1 MDPGAIACVVWL
13 ARSPQGQASVC
24 ARHTHWCVRCRV
36 RTRRH
41 TGCVRVP
48 SGSHAGMCRLG
59 PAPPWHSPPRPP
71 LTPLPRVP
79 QGRVGPGR
87 PGNLSQLLCS
97 VSGKPP
103 AASVLPAEPTCL
115 CTCPLGFQEGWGGGG
130 GPAPSLACLSPQ
142 PRLTW
147 WRGCATRF
155 LSNLQS
161 PSQLG
166 RAEETQAEEGPSPGG
181 ETEAHTKA
189 PCRGSQLSVGALHA
203 APTPNLL
210 ASGVC
215 TASI

>member
-48 SGSHAGMCRLG
+48 TGSHAGMCRLG
-59 PAPPWHSPPRPP
+59 PAPPWHCPPHPSAESAP
-71 LTPLPRVP
+71 
-79 QGRVGPGR
+79 GPGGAQQAR
-87 PGNLSQLLCS
+87 KPLAADVLSFREATGCQRAARRAHLPLHLPPG
-97 VSGKPP
+97 
-103 AASVLPAEPTCL
+103 LPGR
-115 CTCPLGFQEGWGGGG
+115 LGWGG
-130 GPAPSLACLSPQ
+130 GPAPSLACLSPR
-142 PRLTW
+142 PRPTW

-189 PCRGSQLSVGALHA
+189 PCRGSRLSVDALHA

>member
-87 PGNLSQLLCS
+87 PGNLWQLLCS

-130 GPAPSLACLSPQ
+130 RPCPQ
-142 PRLTW
+142 PCMPESTAQTHLV
-147 WRGCATRF
+147 
-155 LSNLQS
+155 
-161 PSQLG
+161 
-166 RAEETQAEEGPSPGG
+166 E
-181 ETEAHTKA
+181 
-189 PCRGSQLSVGALHA
+189 
-203 APTPNLL
+203 
-210 ASGVC
+210 GVC
-215 TASI
+215 NPLSLEPPEPLTAGTSRRDSSRGGSLSRRGN